1 MARVL
6 ILGGGFAAVVA
17 AESLAKRLGPHHQ
30 ITVVSRNR
38 NFVFYPALVRLAF
51 GKSEPSD
58 ISFELRS
65 ALLDRRVQLIEA
77 EIARINCRERSVT
90 ILSAEFRGELHYDF
104 VVLATGRRLATER
117 ITGFFEY
124 ADHLLTVDAAL
135 KFGKKIKTFHRGR
148 TVIGHCP
155 EARLPIP
162 LFETAIALSR
172 LHEKGECNRRA
183 ITIVS
188 NETIDQMFGGAHLF
202 GRIHDILRLRGIEFI
217 SDFEITSVTPE
228 SVIALD
234 GRRLDCGLRMLIPP
248 FCGPGPILGPG
259 IIDSEGYVMVD
270 KQMSVQGADQ
280 TYAAGDCVS
289 LPGPKMGHMAIR
301 QAAVAADNIV
311 AELEGREPASTY
323 DHEMMLVI
331 EAGKESIFAK
341 KDLWSDEPG
350 KIQQGRFWGW
360 AKRLQEQHW
369 KTRHTWARAN

>member
-17 AESLAKRLGPHHQ
+17 AESLAKRLGPYHE

-38 NFVFYPALVRLAF
+38 NFVCYPARVRLAF

-58 ISFELRS
+58 ISFDLRS
-65 ALLDRRVQLIEA
+65 ALLDRRVQFIEA
-77 EIARINCRERSVT
+77 EIARIDCRERSVT
-90 ILSAEFRGELHYDF
+90 IRSAEFRGELHYDF
-104 VVLATGRRLATER
+104 VLLATGRRLATER

-135 KFGKKIKTFHRGR
+135 RFGERVKTFDRGR

-155 EARLPIP
+155 DARLPIP
-162 LFETAIALSR
+162 LFETAIAVSR

-188 NETIDQMFGGAHLF
+188 NETIDQMFAGALLS
-202 GRIHDILRLRGIEFI
+202 GRVHDMLRLRGIEFI
-217 SDFEITSVTPE
+217 SDFEITEVTPE
-228 SVIALD
+228 SVIARD

-248 FCGPGPILGPG
+248 FCGPGPVLGPG
-259 IIDSEGYVMVD
+259 IIDGEGYVKVD
-270 KQMSVQGADQ
+270 KRMRVEGVDR

-289 LPGPKMGHMAIR
+289 LPGPKMGHMAVR
-301 QAAVAADNIV
+301 QAAVAADNMV

-323 DHEMMLVI
+323 NHEMVLVLDV
-331 EAGKESIFAK
+331 GSESIFAS

-350 KIQQGRFWGW
+350 EVHQGRFWGW

-369 KTRHTWARAN
+369 KARHA